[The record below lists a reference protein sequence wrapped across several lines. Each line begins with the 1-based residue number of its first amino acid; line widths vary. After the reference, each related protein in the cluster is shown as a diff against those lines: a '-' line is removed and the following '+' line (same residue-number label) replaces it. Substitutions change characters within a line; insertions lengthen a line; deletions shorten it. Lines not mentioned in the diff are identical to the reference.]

1 MRNKWIYLLVA
12 LLLFGC
18 YSNKNKTEERAKQ
31 RITEFIQLALTDHW
45 EEAEAYLSS
54 GIINSENKEVF
65 LSNFDTWQLKDTANV
80 VIEIQEIYMP
90 ENDPK
95 QRAMVSLNVRNVEND
110 FTKMASMPIRFER
123 GDWYIGG

>member
-45 EEAEAYLSS
+45 EEAEAYLSNRL
-54 GIINSENKEVF
+54 IDSETKEIF
-65 LSNFDTWQLKDTANV
+65 LSNFDNWQLKDTANV
-80 VIEIQEIYMP
+80 VIEFQEIYIP
-90 ENDPK
+90 ENDPR
-95 QRAMVSLNVRNVEND
+95 QRALASMTIRNVENI
-110 FTKMASMPIRFER
+110 FTKMASMPIIFER
-123 GDWYIGG
+123 GDWYIGQ